1 MRLLSYF
8 HGVDPAAALVDD
20 GRVIAYV
27 EEERLVRIRHAG
39 HLFPIRSIDA
49 CLQLGRV
56 RPAELDAIIHASD
69 GARYASGDMMR
80 FYDELNVR
88 FPPDPVARRCQ
99 QRNLARHAPAALR
112 RTLASNLVHHFGI
125 APSDVPA
132 LEFHPHH
139 RS

>member
-8 HGVDPAAALVDD
+8 HGIDPAAALIDD

-39 HLFPIRSIDA
+39 HLFPTRAIEA
-49 CLQLGRV
+49 CLQLGRA
-56 RPAELDAIIHASD
+56 RLGDIDAFVYATD
-69 GARYASGDMMR
+69 GERYASGEMVR

-99 QRNLARHAPAALR
+99 QRNLTRNAPAALR
-112 RTLASNLVHHFGI
+112 RTLESNLVRHFGV
-125 APSDVPA
+125 APSDLPA
-132 LEFHPHH
+132 LAFHPH
-139 RS
+139 